1 MHKSEVQKFIVKLN
15 TDQLRYQ
22 FVNSDGVL
30 LSDIGGN
37 YSPFTVQEGNKRN
50 EFSVDLYDT
59 GEFHESFRIVG
70 VSGQGFFIDSD
81 PEKDD
86 VNLLEQ
92 WGEKVEGLTFESMAK
107 ASEFLLRYYLVKI
120 REELTI

>member
-1 MHKSEVQKFIVKLN
+1 MRDKVQKFMVKLN
-15 TDQLRYQ
+15 TDQLRYE

-37 YSPFTVQEGNKRN
+37 YSPFTVEVGNKQN

-59 GEFHESFRIVG
+59 GEFHQSFKIVG
-70 VSGQGFFIDSD
+70 VSSKGFFIDSD
-81 PEKDD
+81 PIKDG

-92 WGEKVEGLTFESMAK
+92 WGEKVEGFTFESLSK
-107 ASEFLLRYYLVKI
+107 ASEFLLGLYIEKI
-120 REELTI
+120 RKEFTI